1 MSRISRRCCSFTM
14 TMEILE
20 DNKLFKRLGFIRQI
34 SFNLTMSSVD
44 FRKWFNE
51 NVSNETNLLGFSG
64 HEKVFHGQI
73 KNRTFEISGKAG
85 FYEKNIARGQ
95 GFYQENDGSLK
106 IDITLFIPI
115 GLFLMFFSVLTVMT
129 IITTVLLF
137 SYQTPNL
144 TSIIIISYLGFFYFL
159 LYWKFRKMVRLLT
172 HSLERELR
180 FLSEQNAPQ

>member
-1 MSRISRRCCSFTM
+1 
-14 TMEILE
+14 MEILE
-20 DNKLFKRLGFIRQI
+20 DNKLFKKLGFIRQI
-34 SFNLTMSSVD
+34 SFNLPMSSVD

-51 NVSNETNLLGFSG
+51 NVSNETNLLGFSD

-73 KNRTFEISGKAG
+73 KNRTFEIS
-85 FYEKNIARGQ
+85 KNIARGQ

-129 IITTVLLF
+129 IVTTVLLF
-137 SYQTPNL
+137 SYQTPDL
-144 TSIIIISYLGFFYFL
+144 TSIIFISYLGFSYFL
-159 LYWKFRKMVRLLT
+159 LYWKFRKMVSLLT